1 VSDKEGPETEKIE
14 CEETGEVTD
23 TGQYLLPMDIEATI
37 TKRKEENE
45 IPTNKTNTNSNYN
58 ETRRRPN

>member
-1 VSDKEGPETEKIE
+1 MSDKEEPRTEKLE

-23 TGQYLLPMDIEATI
+23 TEQYLLPMDIETTI

-45 IPTNKTNTNSNYN
+45 AKD
-58 ETRRRPN
+58 RRH